1 MAFFF
6 SRDTKVFMSWSY
18 DGTAAKTALYE
29 IPVLDG
35 FSFSQGTNTSEV
47 TLSEAA
53 NSTGGSKRGRAMFT
67 DSFAPAE
74 WSFSTYMRP
83 TVSGTG
89 SATTATDGVTNGQ
102 HGGNADKF
110 AIEGPLWAAMS
121 ANTYD
126 RATGAS
132 SSDKSDYEPN
142 VFNFANSNQVT
153 LGVFDLFFVLGAS
166 KDSEGNT
173 YTTGTDGVTV
183 YKLANCSV
191 GSASIDF
198 DIEGLAQI
206 AWSGNGQS
214 IEEVASLETRAT
226 DSGNSITGTTTLGIV
241 NEGISST
248 SNYIRQ
254 KLTDLAITFDHSAS
268 TGTLGALAVDGSNDV
283 TYNVTLTGGNITIE
297 NNLTYLTPE
306 TLGSVNLPLGHVMGT
321 RSVSGNFTCYLNDT
335 ANSSLDLFERLQES
349 RGVITNAF
357 DLAFSIGGSGN
368 TPRCVVDIDKAH
380 LELPSHSFE
389 DVVSVD
395 VAFHGLSTDL
405 SSATA
410 ANATNEVK
418 LTYTAS

>member
-18 DGTAAKTALYE
+18 DGSAAKTALYE

-132 SSDKSDYEPN
+132 SADKSDYEPN

-380 LELPSHSFE
+380 LELPAHSFE

-405 SSATA
+405 SSSTA

>member
-6 SRDTKVFMSWSY
+6 SRDTKVFMAWSY
-18 DGTAAKTALYE
+18 DGTDAKEALYE

-83 TVSGTG
+83 TVSGSG

-126 RATGAS
+126 RAAATS
-132 SSDKSDYEPN
+132 STDKSDYEPN

-153 LGVFDLFFVLGAS
+153 LGVFDLYFVLGAS

-173 YTTGTDGVTV
+173 YTTGTDGCTV
-183 YKLANCSV
+183 YKLADCSV

-198 DIEGLAQI
+198 DIDGLAQI
-206 AWSGNGQS
+206 AWSGNGKTV
-214 IEEVASLETRAT
+214 EEVASLETRAT

-254 KLTDLAITFDHSAS
+254 KLTDLAISFDVSAS
-268 TGTLGALAVDGSNDV
+268 TGTLGALNVDGNDV
-283 TYNVTLTGGNITIE
+283 TYGVTLTGGNITIE
-297 NNLTYLTPE
+297 NNLSYLTPE

-335 ANSSLDLFERLQES
+335 ANGSLDLFERLQES

-357 DLAFSIGGSGN
+357 DLTFSIGGSGN
-368 TPRCVVDIDKAH
+368 TPRCNVEVAKAH
-380 LELPSHSFE
+380 LVLPTHSFE

-410 ANATNEVK
+410 ANATDEVK
-418 LTYTAS
+418 ITYEAS